1 MRAHT
6 RAMLQPVL
14 LTLGF
19 GRLGSKSS
27 HNLTSTFETCHTKLG
42 NTLGE
47 PWMSCVV
54 DTLLAKQDAA
64 QEAGSSEFFPIAA
77 HSYDPF
83 RQLDGGS
90 YFSESDNLK
99 NKMRDYSCDVADGG
113 SQPLRTTSWEYETPD
128 PCSAGG
134 AVRPGPFIYKSNR
147 FLPAGND
154 IPELGGG
161 QMSVEKAEAACAAE
175 PRCQGFTFS
184 AAGWSDSPM
193 GRQQK
198 HTISFKSEG
207 DDSANGEGWHTFKRR
222 KAPLDCGRGGGDS
235 DKRGAREM
243 RNLRVQVLRESPPVY
258 IVDDFLTSAECD
270 YMLNYTLPRMGPSVV
285 IGGSTS
291 SWRQARVTQTYMCRL
306 DRGTTLSNAA
316 DELRVAVRQ
325 SFSVNMYPDY
335 DDESHVITRVARRKF
350 AFARDFV
357 GYSDVHEN
365 EGQV

>member
-1 MRAHT
+1 
-6 RAMLQPVL
+6 MLLHSALP
-14 LTLGF
+14 TLGF
-19 GRLGSKSS
+19 GRLGTKAAPS
-27 HNLTSTFETCHTKLG
+27 HNLPSPFDSCHAKLG

-54 DTLLAKQDAA
+54 EMLLAKQEAA
-64 QEAGSSEFFPIAA
+64 QQAGTDYFPIAA

-83 RQLDGGS
+83 KQSSGS
-90 YFSESDNLK
+90 SSESESLK

-134 AVRPGPFIYKSNR
+134 AAQMGEFIYKSNR

-154 IPELGGG
+154 IPGLGGGG
-161 QMSVEKAEAACAAE
+161 QMSVEQAEAACAAE

-184 AAGWSDSPM
+184 AARWSDSPAAR
-193 GRQQK
+193 RQKQ
-198 HTISFKSEG
+198 HSVSFKSEG
-207 DDSANGEGWHTFKRR
+207 DDSAAGEGWHTFKRR
-222 KAPLDCGRGGGDS
+222 KAPLDCGDGGGGGRDE
-235 DKRGAREM
+235 REVKK
-243 RNLRVQVLRESPPVY
+243 LRVHVLRESPPVY
-258 IVDDFLTSAECD
+258 IVDDFLTASECD
-270 YMLNYTLPRMGPSVV
+270 YMLNYTLPKMGPSVV

-291 SWRQARVTQTYMCRL
+291 SW
-306 DRGTTLSNAA
+306 
-316 DELRVAVRQ
+316 RQ

-357 GYSDVHEN
+357 GYTDVHEN
-365 EGQV
+365 EGQARGRECNGSERNGTPLVPGAGECNGCECAGG